1 MFIMGHKPGSPH
13 LYLARL
19 GSKGKRAT
27 SYNFSL
33 CARHAARFT
42 FSLHTA
48 ETWSCVDSKP

>member
-27 SYNFSL
+27 TSRFTPDT
-33 CARHAARFT
+33 RHA
-42 FSLHTA
+42 
-48 ETWSCVDSKP
+48 